1 MALPTLLPNSQAVSA
16 AQILRMLMFLLAAA
30 GGLSGR
36 LGGVGV
42 SFASPVSLLTSCLY
56 LWA

>member
-1 MALPTLLPNSQAVSA
+1 MALPTLPPNSQAVSA

-30 GGLSGR
+30 GGLSRR

-42 SFASPVSLLTSCLY
+42 SSASPVSLLTSCLY